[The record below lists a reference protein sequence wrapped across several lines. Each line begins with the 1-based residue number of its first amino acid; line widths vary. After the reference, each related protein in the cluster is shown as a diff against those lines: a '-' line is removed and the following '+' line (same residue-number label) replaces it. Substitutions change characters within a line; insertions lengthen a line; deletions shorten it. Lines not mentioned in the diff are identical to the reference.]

1 MARQKLLGFIS
12 RQLVIGTVVT
22 IVVIATGHLL
32 SWLLG

>member
-1 MARQKLLGFIS
+1 MARQKLLGFIG
-12 RQLVIGTVVT
+12 RQFVIGMVVT